1 MALKFFFHSEHSVR
15 CDVVRETSN
24 ERPYGHYGDRVKSIL
39 IILSL
44 LFLAIENY
52 AQQMPKPEDF
62 IKEGVCE
69 SSKTKKKTMYY
80 VGKTDGTM
88 KQLNIDL
95 EQYEKIAV
103 YCNDSLVYTDS
114 LDRLDYSGFAFY
126 IPIPIS
132 KPKRKNTVTIFLMTS
147 KRYAIFHLKRK
158 YYFLNVQYWSPSE
171 KKWHKKGRGCWVL
184 DYGNNAPSE

>member
-1 MALKFFFHSEHSVR
+1 MALKFFFHSKHSVR
-15 CDVVRETSN
+15 CDVVREISN

-52 AQQMPKPEDF
+52 AQQMPKLEGF
-62 IKEGVCE
+62 IKDGICM
-69 SSKTKKKTMYY
+69 SHKTKKKTMYY

-95 EQYEKIAV
+95 EQYEKITV

-114 LDRLDYSGFAFY
+114 LDRLDHSGYDFY

-132 KPKRKNTVTIFLMTS
+132 RPKRKNTVTIFLMTS
-147 KRYAIFHLKRK
+147 KRYVILPVKRK
-158 YYFLNVQYWSPSE
+158 YYFLNVQYRHPPIKHYKNKE
-171 KKWHKKGRGCWVL
+171 KGCWML